1 MNLLDLIIL
10 ALLIA
15 AIVRGLMQG
24 GALQIFPLV
33 GFVAGLAIGAALAPL
48 AAGFIDGQ
56 FSKAMVTLATIFGS
70 AVLVSAGARHFG
82 VIAYEAIHRR
92 RLGALDAIVGGGVSA
107 ITMLIGIWLLAAMF
121 ADFSAKPVSNAIH
134 SSAIVRGVTNIM
146 PPAPR
151 ILARIQRILDS
162 SGFPDVFAELEPAPV
177 APVNPPSNPEVR
189 AAFNAAGPSTVR
201 VTGPG
206 CGGIKTGSGFVAA
219 PGFVV
224 TNAHV
229 VAGLDRIIAEDLGGR
244 HRAIPVL
251 FDPDLDLSVLRVTGL
266 SGEPLAIFRSS
277 VRRGTGGAVL
287 GYPEGGPLKGGS
299 AAVLREM
306 NAVGRDIYGRELT
319 RRLIYQLQAEV
330 RSGNSGG
337 PFVQSDGDVIGVVF
351 SSSATDS
358 NVAYALHGRD
368 VAARVDAAKT
378 RQTEVDT
385 GPCTP

>member
-1 MNLLDLIIL
+1 MNFLDLVIL

-15 AIVRGLMQG
+15 AIIRGLMQG
-24 GALQIFPLV
+24 GALQIFPLI
-33 GFVAGLAIGAALAPL
+33 GFVAGLAAGAVLSPL
-48 AAGFIDGQ
+48 IAGFVDGQ
-56 FSKAMVTLATIFGS
+56 FSKAMATLATIFGS
-70 AVLVSAGARHFG
+70 AILVSAGARHFG
-82 VIAYEAIHRR
+82 VIAYEAIRR
-92 RLGALDAIVGGGVSA
+92 RKLGALDAIAGGGVSA
-107 ITMLIGIWLLAAMF
+107 VTALLGVWLLAVMF

-134 SSAIVRGVTNIM
+134 NSAIVRGVTKIM

-151 ILARIQRILDS
+151 VLSRIQRILDS
-162 SGFPDVFAELEPAPV
+162 SGFPDVFAELEPVPV
-177 APVNPPSNPEVR
+177 APVNPPSDPEVR

-201 VTGPG
+201 ITGPG

-229 VAGLDRIIAEDLGGR
+229 VAGLDRMTAEDRGGK

-251 FDPDLDLSVLRVTGL
+251 FDPDLDLAVLRVRGL
-266 SGEPLAIFRSS
+266 SGEPLEVLRSS

-287 GYPEGGPLKGGS
+287 GYPEGGPLKAGS
-299 AAVLREM
+299 GAVLREM

-351 SSSATDS
+351 SSSATDP

-368 VAARVDAAKT
+368 VASRVDTAKT
-378 RQTEVDT
+378 REAEVDT
-385 GPCTP
+385 GGCTP